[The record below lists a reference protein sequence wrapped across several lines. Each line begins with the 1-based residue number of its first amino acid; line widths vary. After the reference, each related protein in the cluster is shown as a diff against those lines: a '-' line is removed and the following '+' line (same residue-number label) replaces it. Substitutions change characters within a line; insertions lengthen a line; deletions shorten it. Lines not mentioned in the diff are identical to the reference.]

1 MNYKKLM
8 GYNEKKKV
16 VKKKSTPKV
25 NKIVESIKEEFGY
38 KDVLKEVGAAPL
50 YKKHI
55 KLIDKHRDQ
64 VGRETLKFYE
74 LLRKKGLDKAAES
87 LLDSYKKN
95 VINFGKELKQL
106 VRKIM

>member
-8 GYNEKKKV
+8 GYDKKKKV
-16 VKKKSTPKV
+16 VNKKSTPKV
-25 NKIVESIKEEFGY
+25 NKVLESIKKEFGY
-38 KDVLKEVGAAPL
+38 KGVLKEVGAAPL

-95 VINFGKELKQL
+95 VINFGKDLKQL
-106 VRKIM
+106 VRKLM

>member
-1 MNYKKLM
+1 MKYKDILGFSKS
-8 GYNEKKKV
+8 KKKID
-16 VKKKSTPKV
+16 KKESKPKV
-25 NKIVESIKEEFGY
+25 NKVLESIKDEFNI
-38 KDVLKEVGAAPL
+38 KEVGAAPI

-95 VINFGKELKQL
+95 VINFGKDLKQL
-106 VRKIM
+106 IRKIM